1 MLRNMNIRSR
11 MLLSYI
17 IIIGMCLA
25 ASITALFMLDRIGDN
40 LSSFYNNNYAVT
52 VNVWTARREMQAARA
67 NILKA
72 ILDSGDE
79 ETKESIE
86 KASSSL
92 GKMRATFP
100 VIRET
105 FKGDIKLLDQVDSLL
120 QQAVVYR
127 DQVFELTESGQGKE
141 AFRIMKNNYIPLL
154 DQMADTL
161 QQVADEAGR
170 NAYNMVEEAKQ
181 VQLSAIIVVII
192 VIISSI
198 VLAVLLGLHIS
209 NSIRRP
215 VKEIE
220 HAAQK
225 LARGELDDAYVTYMS
240 EDELGELSNSI
251 RELISYQQSIIDDI
265 GFILSSMSKGSFV
278 VKSNKEEYYRGQYN
292 RILMSV
298 RGMRMNLSNML
309 VQISQSSEQV
319 LAGSEQTASGAQSLA
334 LGAAE
339 QSRSIAELVT
349 VIHNIS
355 KHVKE
360 TEENAN
366 EAHTQTEQAGIQVSE
381 SNRHMQE
388 MIKAMEE
395 ISDKSKQIGQIIKTI
410 EDIAFQTNI
419 LALNAS
425 VEAARAG
432 EAGMGFSVVAK
443 EVRFLADKTSAAS
456 KNTAALIKETAQ
468 AVETG
473 RRVAGI
479 TNGSLA
485 KVVESTK
492 QIVSA
497 VDQIAS
503 ACKEQSDSI
512 TQVTEKVNRIS
523 GVVQSNSA
531 TSEELASASE
541 EFAVQAQVLEKLMS
555 QFKLNDSIQI

>member
-473 RRVAGI
+473 RMVAGI